1 MYQIPVTNV
10 GEDFA
15 RCWKAAG
22 LHLEAQ
28 GDGNIKWL
36 RAHIEP
42 PFLEHL
48 SFRLGNQLFFLQVED
63 VDKELTLPGS
73 LSGLLHI
80 AKACDGHPLVMPM
93 KKLHGEWLPQ
103 LTGWGLLHALKRTAI
118 NPIELISDAL
128 VEMTDWELQD
138 FAVQVVRTQLEQE
151 GHQIMSY
158 QSDPGVDPSIWFVG
172 KNGPEWVAVR
182 AARWPASH
190 APRPSS
196 IEKTRAG
203 FEHVSKHGNFAGVV
217 VANAKDPFD
226 PTGGNALPL
235 LRGHELSVKFTGL
248 EPLINDDNIFI
259 QH

>member
-1 MYQIPVTNV
+1 MYQIPVNNI

-15 RCWKAAG
+15 RCWKAGG

-48 SFRLGNQLFFLQVED
+48 SFRLGNQLFFVQFED
-63 VDKELTLPGS
+63 VDKELNLPGS
-73 LSGLLHI
+73 LSGLLRI
-80 AKACDGHPLVMPM
+80 AKACNGYPLVMPM

-103 LTGWGLLHALKRTAI
+103 LTGWGLLHALKRTSI
-118 NPIELISDAL
+118 NPVELISDAL
-128 VEMTDWELQD
+128 VEMTDWELHD

-151 GHQIMSY
+151 GLQIMSY
-158 QSDPGVDPSIWFVG
+158 QSDPEVDPSIWFVG
-172 KNGPEWVAVR
+172 KNGPEWIAVR

-203 FEHVSKHGNFAGVV
+203 FEHISKHGNFAGVV

-226 PTGGNALPL
+226 PTGANALPL

-259 QH
+259 QN

>member
-15 RCWKAAG
+15 RCWKAGG

-48 SFRLGNQLFFLQVED
+48 SFRLGNQLFFVQFED

-73 LSGLLHI
+73 LSGLLNI
-80 AKACDGHPLVMPM
+80 AKACDGYPLVMPM

-103 LTGWGLLHALKRTAI
+103 LTGWGLLHALKRTAV
-118 NPIELISDAL
+118 NPVELISDAL
-128 VEMTDWELQD
+128 IEMTDWELQD
-138 FAVQVVRTQLEQE
+138 FAVQVVRAQLEKE
-151 GHQIMSY
+151 GHQIMSF
-158 QSDPGVDPSIWFVG
+158 QSDPGVDPSIWFIG
-172 KNGPEWVAVR
+172 KTGPEWVAVR
-182 AARWPASH
+182 AARWPALR
-190 APRPSS
+190 APYPSS
-196 IEKTRAG
+196 IQETRAG
-203 FEHVSKHGNFAGVV
+203 FEHLSKAGNFASVV
-217 VANAKDPFD
+217 VANAHDPFD
-226 PTGGNALPL
+226 PTGDNSLPL

-248 EPLINDDNIFI
+248 EPLTNHDDIFL
-259 QH
+259 QN